1 MKTPHGE
8 RKAPL
13 IHYWSGCASVLL
25 ACFTASSPDKYK
37 TFVVFHASGY
47 DVYDPQHC
55 LVRRHVPAQFDLSAR
70 RSTRLQLTS
79 GHVTSLC
86 GGVGV
91 GVGGC
96 EWGDAVVVGNQFVY
110 VSQPSQRRVIVIDV
124 DEAHRPVEVSKTIGT
139 IEIKG
144 TGVSLGRRSL

>member
-1 MKTPHGE
+1 
-8 RKAPL
+8 
-13 IHYWSGCASVLL
+13 
-25 ACFTASSPDKYK
+25 
-37 TFVVFHASGY
+37 VFHASGY

-86 GGVGV
+86 VGV
-91 GVGGC
+91 GGGGC